1 MKKISIIGTG
11 LSAIFSAIHL
21 RKNTDL
27 EINLFDKA
35 RGLGGRLATRRA
47 EGGKFDHGAQYFSI
61 ETINDLPEIQMLI
74 NEGVIRNIDDKDIYF
89 SPDGM
94 TNIAK
99 KLLID
104 FNIHKEHKLISIDQK
119 NETYKLFFENG
130 SMFDSDYIIMSCP
143 MPQSLE
149 ILDKSKIDFDNDLT
163 KDLEDLSYF
172 PCIVV
177 MIKSEMKL
185 SKLNKH
191 IGTDFSNG
199 NISWIGD
206 NHRKKV
212 SSVENYYTIQCSPE
226 FSFENFD
233 NEYNET
239 NEKLKPEIENIF
251 GSSYQILS
259 NHKWRYS
266 IPKSFYQGDDSL
278 IINEKNFLGL
288 CGDIFTN
295 GRFDGAITSG
305 LSIADKFLK
314 NELQK

>member
-1 MKKISIIGTG
+1 MKKIAIIGTG

-61 ETINDLPEIQMLI
+61 ERINNLPEIQMLI
-74 NEGVIRNIDDKDIYF
+74 NEGVINNIEDKDIYF

-99 KLLID
+99 KLLLD
-104 FNIHKEHKLISIDQK
+104 FNIFKEHKLVSIDK
-119 NETYKLFFENG
+119 ENENYKLFFENG
-130 SMFDSDYIIMSCP
+130 STFNSDYIIMSCP

-149 ILDKSKIDFDNDLT
+149 ILNKSKIDYDNNLI

-177 MIKSEMKL
+177 MIKSENKL
-185 SKLNKH
+185 SNLEKH
-191 IGTDFSNG
+191 IGTDVDSKD
-199 NISWIGD
+199 ISWIGD
-206 NHRKKV
+206 NYGKKV
-212 SSVENYYTIQCSPE
+212 SSIENYYTIQCSPE
-226 FSFENFD
+226 FSYENFEN
-233 NEYNET
+233 EYDET
-239 NEKLKPEIENIF
+239 NKKLKHEMEKIF
-251 GSSYQILS
+251 GSNYQILS

-266 IPKSFYQGDDSL
+266 IPKNFYQGDNSL
-278 IINEKNFLGL
+278 VINQKNFLGL

-314 NELQK
+314 NEL

>member
-47 EGGKFDHGAQYFSI
+47 EDGKFDHGAQYFSI
-61 ETINDLPEIQMLI
+61 ERISNLPEIQMLI
-74 NEGVIRNIDDKDIYF
+74 NEGVISNIEDKDIYF

-99 KLLID
+99 KLLMD
-104 FNIHKEHKLISIDQK
+104 FNIFKEHKLVSIDK
-119 NETYKLFFENG
+119 ENENYKLFFENG
-130 SMFDSDYIIMSCP
+130 STFNSDYIIMSCP

-149 ILDKSKIDFDNDLT
+149 ILNKNKIDFDNNLI
-163 KDLEDLSYF
+163 KALEDLNYF

-177 MIKSEMKL
+177 MIKSEIKL
-185 SKLNKH
+185 SNLDKH
-191 IGTDFSNG
+191 IGTDVDSK

-206 NHRKKV
+206 NYRKKV
-212 SSVENYYTIQCSPE
+212 SSIENYYTIQCSPE
-226 FSFENFD
+226 FSYENFEN
-233 NEYNET
+233 EYDET
-239 NEKLKPEIENIF
+239 NEKLKHDMEKIF
-251 GSSYQILS
+251 GSNYQILS

-266 IPKSFYQGDDSL
+266 IPKNFYQEDNSL
-278 IINEKNFLGL
+278 VINEKDFLGL